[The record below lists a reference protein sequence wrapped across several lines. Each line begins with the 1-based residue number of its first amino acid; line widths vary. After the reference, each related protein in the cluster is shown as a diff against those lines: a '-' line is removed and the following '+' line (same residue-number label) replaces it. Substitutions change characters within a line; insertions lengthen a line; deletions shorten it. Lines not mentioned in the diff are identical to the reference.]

1 MLTKID
7 FENDL
12 FQLLKPKIGFCPINK
27 KYHLNQKWVNQIEFD
42 FFDEPN
48 NNFEMNL
55 LRNITNFKNPRAI
68 IQEFLE
74 TIWNKIEWYEMNNIK
89 NFSFL
94 DTIKKSIKPIELSE
108 EPYLEDDYTFESVS
122 EFDFENEYEDGYL
135 YDVLDD
141 IYRNFGGV
149 KDISMLEDAKLVNAL
164 QLHYNALIEMYR
176 SLYKIEMNW
185 EDVDLDNYKSID
197 FNRKNNPSG
206 LKCNI
211 DLTKIDAAILLRFL
225 NESGIFYIDEINKT
239 KNTVHLIRFFE
250 ENFNYT
256 DPDGK
261 IYPITRLNNDLSKIT
276 EDNRLLT
283 QLNALET
290 LEKKISNYIKKIKD
304 KYPKI
309 R

>member
-12 FQLLKPKIGFCPINK
+12 IQLLKPKTGFCPINK
-27 KYHLNQKWVNQIEFD
+27 KYHLNQKWVNQIEFY
-42 FFDEPN
+42 FFVEPN
-48 NNFEMNL
+48 NIFEMNL
-55 LRNITNFKNPRAI
+55 LSNITNFKNPRAI

-74 TIWNKIEWYEMNNIK
+74 TIWNKIEWYEMNKIN

-94 DTIKKSIKPIELSE
+94 NTIKKSIKPIELTN
-108 EPYLEDDYTFESVS
+108 EPYTEDDYTIESVAK
-122 EFDFENEYEDGYL
+122 FDFENEYEDGYL
-135 YDVLDD
+135 YYVLDD

-211 DLTKIDAAILLRFL
+211 DLTKIDTAILFRFL

-239 KNTVHLIRFFE
+239 KNTLHLIRFFE

-256 DPDGK
+256 DKDGK

-276 EDNRLLT
+276 VDNRLET
-283 QLNALET
+283 QLNALES
-290 LEKKISNYIKKIKD
+290 LEG
-304 KYPKI
+304 KI
-309 R
+309 RNYRLEIERKHLKK

>member
-12 FQLLKPKIGFCPINK
+12 IQLLKPKTGFCPINK
-27 KYHLNQKWVNQIEFD
+27 KYHLNQKWVNQIEFY

-48 NNFEMNL
+48 NIFEMNL
-55 LRNITNFKNPRAI
+55 LSNITNFKNPRAI

-74 TIWNKIEWYEMNNIK
+74 TIWNKIEWYEMNKIN

-94 DTIKKSIKPIELSE
+94 NTIKKSIKPIELTN
-108 EPYLEDDYTFESVS
+108 EPYTEDDYTIESVAK
-122 EFDFENEYEDGYL
+122 FDFENEYEDGYL
-135 YDVLDD
+135 YYVLDD

-211 DLTKIDAAILLRFL
+211 DLTKIDTAILFRFL

-239 KNTVHLIRFFE
+239 KNTLHLIRFFE

-256 DPDGK
+256 DKDGK
-261 IYPITRLNNDLSKIT
+261 IYPITRLNKKKKKIT
-276 EDNRLLT
+276 VDNRLET
-283 QLNALET
+283 QLNALES
-290 LEKKISNYIKKIKD
+290 LEG
-304 KYPKI
+304 KI
-309 R
+309 RNYRLEIERKHLKK

>member
-12 FQLLKPKIGFCPINK
+12 IQLLKPKVGFCPINQ

-48 NNFEMNL
+48 YGFEINL
-55 LRNITNFKNPRAI
+55 LNNITNFKNPRTL

-74 TIWNKIEWYEMNNIK
+74 TIWNMIEWYEINNIK

-94 DTIKKSIKPIELSE
+94 YTIKKSIKPIELPN
-108 EPYLEDDYTFESVS
+108 EPYTEDDYTIESVS
-122 EFDFENEYEDGYL
+122 KFDFEKEYEDGYL
-135 YDVLDD
+135 YHVLDD

-149 KDISMLEDAKLVNAL
+149 KDTSMLEEAKLVNAL
-164 QLHYNALIEMYR
+164 QLHYDALIEMYH

-185 EDVDLDNYKSID
+185 ENVNLDNFTSIAFD
-197 FNRKNNPSG
+197 RKNNPSG

-211 DLTKIDAAILLRFL
+211 DLTKIDAAILFRFL

-239 KNTVHLIRFFE
+239 KNTVNLNRFFE

-261 IYPITRLNNDLSKIT
+261 TYPITRLNNDLGKIT
-276 EDNRLLT
+276 NNNRLST
-283 QLNALET
+283 QLSALET
-290 LEKKISNYIKKIKD
+290 LEKKIRNHRLEIER
-304 KYPKI
+304 KYLKE
-309 R
+309 

>member
-12 FQLLKPKIGFCPINK
+12 IQLLKPKIGFCPINK

-74 TIWNKIEWYEMNNIK
+74 TIWARIEWYKKNNIK
-89 NFSFL
+89 NFSFRDSIL
-94 DTIKKSIKPIELSE
+94 KSIKPIELSE

-135 YDVLDD
+135 YNVLDD
-141 IYRNFGGV
+141 IYRNFGGI
-149 KDISMLEDAKLVNAL
+149 KDATMLEEAKLLYAL
-164 QLHYNALIEMYR
+164 QLHYEALEVMYN
-176 SLYKIEMNW
+176 SFYKIEMNW
-185 EDVDLDNYKSID
+185 EDVAIDNYKNID

-211 DLTKIDAAILLRFL
+211 DLNKIDTAIFFRFL

-239 KNTVHLIRFFE
+239 KNTIHLNRFFE

-256 DPDGK
+256 DKDGK

-276 EDNRLLT
+276 VDNRLDT
-283 QLNALET
+283 HLNALKS
-290 LEKKISNYIKKIKD
+290 LEE
-304 KYPKI
+304 KI
-309 R
+309 RNYRLEIERKHLKK

>member
-12 FQLLKPKIGFCPINK
+12 IQLLKPKIGFCPINK

-48 NNFEMNL
+48 YGFEINL
-55 LRNITNFKNPRAI
+55 LNNITNFKNPRAI

-74 TIWNKIEWYEMNNIK
+74 TIWNKIDGYEKNNIK

-94 DTIKKSIKPIELSE
+94 DTIKKSIKPIELTN
-108 EPYLEDDYTFESVS
+108 EPYTEDDYTIESVAK
-122 EFDFENEYEDGYL
+122 FDFENEYEDGYL

-141 IYRNFGGV
+141 IYRNFGGI
-149 KDISMLEDAKLVNAL
+149 KDTTMLEEAKLLNAL
-164 QLHYNALIEMYR
+164 QLHYKALKDMYY
-176 SLYKIEMNW
+176 SFYKIEMNW
-185 EDVDLDNYKSID
+185 EDVAIDNYKNID
-197 FNRKNNPSG
+197 FNRKNNSSG

-211 DLTKIDAAILLRFL
+211 DLIKIDATILFKFL
-225 NESGIFYIDEINKT
+225 NEAGIFYIDEINKT
-239 KNTVHLIRFFE
+239 KNTVHLNRFFE

-256 DPDGK
+256 DKDGK

-276 EDNRLLT
+276 VDNRLET
-283 QLNALET
+283 QLNALES
-290 LEKKISNYIKKIKD
+290 LEG
-304 KYPKI
+304 KI
-309 R
+309 RNYRLEIERKHLKK

>member
-12 FQLLKPKIGFCPINK
+12 IQLLKPKTGFCPINK

-74 TIWNKIEWYEMNNIK
+74 TIWNKIEWYEKNNIK
-89 NFSFL
+89 NFSFRHS
-94 DTIKKSIKPIELSE
+94 IIKSIKPIELSE
-108 EPYLEDDYTFESVS
+108 EPYLEDDYTFKSVS

-141 IYRNFGGV
+141 IYRNFGGI
-149 KDISMLEDAKLVNAL
+149 KDTSMLEEAKLVNAL
-164 QLHYNALIEMYR
+164 QLHYEALIVMYH

-185 EDVDLDNYKSID
+185 EDVAIDNYKNID
-197 FNRKNNPSG
+197 FNRKNNSSG

-211 DLTKIDAAILLRFL
+211 DLSKIDVAMFFRFL
-225 NESGIFYIDEINKT
+225 SESGLFYIDKFDTLKNDIN
-239 KNTVHLIRFFE
+239 LIRFFE
-250 ENFNYT
+250 ENFNYS
-256 DPDGK
+256 DSDGK
-261 IYPITRLNNDLSKIT
+261 TKSITRLNSDISKVRA
-276 EDNRLLT
+276 NNKLLT
-283 QLNALET
+283 QIRT
-290 LEKKISNYIKKIKD
+290 LKEIENKIKNYRLEIER
-304 KYPKI
+304 KYLKK
-309 R
+309 

>member
-27 KYHLNQKWVNQIEFD
+27 KYHLNQKWVNQIKLE

-55 LRNITNFKNPRAI
+55 LRNITNFKNPQAI

-74 TIWNKIEWYEMNNIK
+74 TIWNKIEWYEKNNIK
-89 NFSFL
+89 NFSIL
-94 DTIKKSIKPIELSE
+94 DTIKKSIKPIELTN
-108 EPYLEDDYTFESVS
+108 EPYTDDDYTIESVS
-122 EFDFENEYEDGYL
+122 KFDFENEYEDGYL
-135 YDVLDD
+135 YDILDD
-141 IYRNFGGV
+141 IHRNFGGT
-149 KDISMLEDAKLVNAL
+149 KDASMLEEVKLVNAM
-164 QLHYNALIEMYR
+164 QLHYESLLEMYH

-185 EDVDLDNYKSID
+185 EDVNLENFTSIVFD
-197 FNRKNNPSG
+197 RKKNPSG

-211 DLTKIDAAILLRFL
+211 DLTKIDVAILFRFL

-256 DPDGK
+256 DPDGNT
-261 IYPITRLNNDLSKIT
+261 YPITRLNNDLGKIT
-276 EDNRLLT
+276 NDNRLLT
-283 QLNALET
+283 QLNALES
-290 LEKKISNYIKKIKD
+290 LEKKIRNYRKKIKD
-304 KYPKI
+304 KYLKE
-309 R
+309 